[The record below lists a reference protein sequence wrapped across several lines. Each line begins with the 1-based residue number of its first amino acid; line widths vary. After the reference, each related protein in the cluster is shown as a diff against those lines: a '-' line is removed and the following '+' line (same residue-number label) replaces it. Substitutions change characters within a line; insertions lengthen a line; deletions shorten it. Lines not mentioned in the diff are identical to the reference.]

1 MKNDK
6 VQILRA
12 AAIMA
17 VIIIHTC
24 PSSMEVWVR
33 PFVNFAVA
41 MFLFLSGYL
50 TVFDR
55 YSSNKQWLRFY
66 WKRTIRVLVPYM
78 IWTFLY
84 TVLSPRNIGTRFLYN
99 IATAGGGANLYYIF
113 VYVQLALFT
122 PLFKIASRSR
132 YRFLIFAIGP
142 LSLLFFKYLPLLHGH
157 EFGKLT
163 GIWWST
169 SCLAWIPYYYFG
181 LLCGNGIVRAQCKTS
196 WLTFFYLAA
205 LSLEM
210 FEGYFLQYHGIPNC
224 GSQLKLSTYLTNTA
238 VLFASCRFLACS
250 YDVSGH
256 KALLLTGSFSFGIYF
271 VHVLLIK
278 ILRHI
283 PIYGMIPFPLNSF
296 VLLSASL
303 AAIIISDKIL
313 GKRLSAWIGLR

>member
-1 MKNDK
+1 
-6 VQILRA
+6 
-12 AAIMA
+12 MA

-50 TVFDR
+50 TVFDK
-55 YSSNKQWLRFY
+55 YSDKRQWLRFY
-66 WKRTIRVLVPYM
+66 WKRTIRVLVPYI
-78 IWTFLY
+78 IWTFFY
-84 TVLSPRNIGTRFLYN
+84 TVLSPKNIGTRFLYN

-113 VYVQLALFT
+113 VYVQLAFLT

-142 LSLLFFKYLPLLHGH
+142 LSLLFFKYIPFLHGH
-157 EFGKLT
+157 ELSRLT
-163 GIWWST
+163 GVWWST

-181 LLCGNGIVRAQCKTS
+181 LLCGNGTVRAQCKTS
-196 WLTFFYLAA
+196 WLTIFYLTA

-210 FEGYFLQYHGIPNC
+210 FEGYLLQHYGIPNS
-224 GSQLKLSTYLTNTA
+224 GSQLKLSTYLTNTV
-238 VLFASCRFLACS
+238 VLFASGRFLASS

-278 ILRHI
+278 ICRHFQFH
-283 PIYGMIPFPLNSF
+283 GMIPFPVNSIL
-296 VLLSASL
+296 LLSASL
-303 AAIIISDKIL
+303 TAIVISDKIL
-313 GKRLSAWIGLR
+313 GKRLSTWLGLK

>member
-1 MKNDK
+1 
-6 VQILRA
+6 
-12 AAIMA
+12 MA

-66 WKRTIRVLVPYM
+66 WKRSIRVLVPYM

-132 YRFLIFAIGP
+132 YRFCHRAFVP
-142 LSLLFFKYLPLLHGH
+142 VVFQ
-157 EFGKLT
+157 
-163 GIWWST
+163 
-169 SCLAWIPYYYFG
+169 IP
-181 LLCGNGIVRAQCKTS
+181 
-196 WLTFFYLAA
+196 
-205 LSLEM
+205 
-210 FEGYFLQYHGIPNC
+210 P
-224 GSQLKLSTYLTNTA
+224 
-238 VLFASCRFLACS
+238 ASPR
-250 YDVSGH
+250 
-256 KALLLTGSFSFGIYF
+256 T
-271 VHVLLIK
+271 
-278 ILRHI
+278 
-283 PIYGMIPFPLNSF
+283 
-296 VLLSASL
+296 
-303 AAIIISDKIL
+303 
-313 GKRLSAWIGLR
+313 